1 MNPFIGWTL
10 AVLAIAVG
18 YVGWGWRGVVLGVTV
33 AAFGL
38 LLQFSRTLRV
48 MRAAG
53 QAPVGHVANAVM
65 LHARLRPGLRLLE
78 ILALTRSLGE
88 KLGDDPERYAW
99 RDAGGDRVT
108 LDLES
113 GRLVR
118 WQLDRARAERE
129 GDTGTGV

>member
-1 MNPFIGWTL
+1 MSATLGWAM
-10 AVLAIAVG
+10 AVLSTAL
-18 YVGWGWRGVVLGVTV
+18 GWHFYGWRGVALAVSVIV
-33 AAFGL
+33 FWL

-118 WQLDRARAERE
+118 WQLDRAGAERE

>member
-1 MNPFIGWTL
+1 MPATPAWPPKSAPRLFVPGPL
-10 AVLAIAVG
+10 AVDQALSLDGPQAH
-18 YVGWGWRGVVLGVTV
+18 YL
-33 AAFGL
+33 
-38 LLQFSRTLRV
+38 LRV

>member
-1 MNPFIGWTL
+1 M
-10 AVLAIAVG
+10 AVLGTAL
-18 YVGWGWRGVVLGVTV
+18 GWHVYGWRGVALAVSVIV
-33 AAFGL
+33 FWL

-108 LDLES
+108 LELAS

-118 WQLDRARAERE
+118 WQLDRAPAQ
-129 GDTGTGV
+129 GDASTGD

>member
-1 MNPFIGWTL
+1 MSSALGWAM
-10 AVLAIAVG
+10 AVLGTAL
-18 YVGWGWRGVVLGVTV
+18 GWHAYGWRGVALAVSVIV
-33 AAFGL
+33 FWL

-99 RDAGGDRVT
+99 RD
-108 LDLES
+108 
-113 GRLVR
+113 
-118 WQLDRARAERE
+118 
-129 GDTGTGV
+129 

>member
-1 MNPFIGWTL
+1 MSSALGWAM
-10 AVLAIAVG
+10 AVLGTAL
-18 YVGWGWRGVVLGVTV
+18 GWHAYGWRGVALAVSVIV
-33 AAFGL
+33 FWL

-53 QAPVGHVANAVM
+53 QAPVGHVSNAVM

-108 LDLES
+108 LELES
-113 GRLVR
+113 GRLAR
-118 WQLDRARAERE
+118 WQLDRAPAP
-129 GDTGTGV
+129 GDAGTGA

>member
-1 MNPFIGWTL
+1 MSSALGWAM
-10 AVLAIAVG
+10 AVLGTAL
-18 YVGWGWRGVVLGVTV
+18 GWHAYGWRGVALAVSVIV
-33 AAFGL
+33 FWL

-99 RDAGGDRVT
+99 CDAGGDRVT
-108 LDLES
+108 LELES
-113 GRLVR
+113 GRLAR
-118 WQLDRARAERE
+118 WQLDRAPAP
-129 GDTGTGV
+129 GDAGTGA